1 MGKLNSS
8 EISFW
13 LSEGRSCEQR
23 QRQELIHKNNY
34 PFLINYYEGFDRAEN
49 PHPHLNTRQR
59 MAIINEHFPNTNAL
73 ISEIMYQNP
82 DIIADA
88 SKPEAEE
95 DEPLMKAALS
105 YWFDKSH
112 AIVENRVAL
121 FDMLYAGYGCV
132 EVSQFNPDTGSKKDL
147 LPSEQ
152 ELNQRK
158 TLLERA
164 AGIFKSKDEKA
175 AEEALEKAQP
185 AKESS
190 TATNTGTYIR
200 RWDPVNVPLDWRA
213 ERIIDRRYNLK
224 KVWMSPEEFNIRYPK
239 FAGRVTDLNG
249 RFRHSMHQ
257 QDMRSGKMFV
267 YEFQV
272 RQKNNIYQNL
282 IVAPSILDTE
292 LDLFKRPYTT
302 NSFDMKIGTLHKY
315 GRLYPTSMAQI
326 NKKMSDEMNEY
337 IRFQREVAKR
347 NIPKFLI
354 DGKKLKLGAKT
365 ALRST
370 KVNDIVEAD
379 GPPIG
384 SVVPLPA
391 TAVSNENK
399 EQFALFQTRSEK
411 GWGVSTSRLQGRA
424 TEKFAT
430 GLKIQEAGFQ
440 EKTADIQEGLRFF
453 IQEQLDSAK
462 DLIATFWDKAVFF
475 KVTGSDKMKWYE
487 PQTADNPLRP
497 GTEMVLNPLSD
508 ILTGDYWVKVDI
520 SSALRPNKE
529 RKRNEAIL
537 FIKELA
543 GLLPLFQAQGKTINT
558 DEIAKISKQFGFTP
572 EVLFIDAP
580 PPQPEGQVQAG
591 EEQISPEEDA
601 QRQAEAEKRANAG
614 V

>member
-1 MGKLNSS
+1 MGKLNAS
-8 EISFW
+8 EINFW
-13 LSEGRSCEQR
+13 LSEARSCEQR
-23 QRQELIHKNNY
+23 QQQELLHRNNY
-34 PFLINYYEGFDRAEN
+34 PFLINYYEGFDRAEA
-49 PHPHLNTRQR
+49 PHPHLNTHQR
-59 MAIINEHFPNTNAL
+59 LAIINEHFPNTNAL

-82 DIIADA
+82 DIVVDA
-88 SKPEAEE
+88 AKPEAEE
-95 DEPLMKAALS
+95 GEDLMKAALS

-121 FDMLYAGYGCV
+121 FDMLYSGIGCI
-132 EVSQFNPDTGSKKDL
+132 EVGQYNPGTGSKKDL

-152 ELNQRK
+152 DLAKRK
-158 TLLERA
+158 TLMERA
-164 AGIFKSKDEKA
+164 TGIFKRKDEKA

-185 AKESS
+185 PKESS

-224 KVWMSPEEFNIRYPK
+224 KVWMSPEEFNITYPK
-239 FAGRVTDLNG
+239 FAGRVTDSNG
-249 RFRHSMHQ
+249 RFRYSMHEKES
-257 QDMRSGKMFV
+257 RSGKMFV
-267 YEFQV
+267 YEFQI
-272 RQKNNIYQNL
+272 KKKDGSYWNL
-282 IVAPSILDTE
+282 VIAPSILEEE
-292 LDLFKRPYTT
+292 LDMFKRPYVT
-302 NSFDMKIGTLHKY
+302 NGFDMKIGTLHKY

-337 IRFQREVAKR
+337 IRFQAEVAKR
-347 NIPKFLI
+347 NIPKYLV
-354 DGKKLKLGAKT
+354 DGKKIKHAAKESLK
-365 ALRST
+365 ST

-379 GPPIG
+379 GPPTGTIIPL
-384 SVVPLPA
+384 VPTP
-391 TAVSNENK
+391 VSNENK

-411 GWGVSTSRLQGRA
+411 GWGVSTSRLQGKA
-424 TEKFAT
+424 NEKFAT

-453 IQEQLDSAK
+453 IQEQLDSGK
-462 DLIATFWDKAVFF
+462 DLIATFWDKPIFF
-475 KVTGSDKMKWYE
+475 KITGKEKMSWYE
-487 PQTADNPLRP
+487 PQTAVNPMT
-497 GTEMVLNPLSD
+497 GQEMVLNPLSD
-508 ILTGDYWVKVDI
+508 LLTGDYWVKVDI

-572 EVLFIDAP
+572 EVLFVDAP
-580 PPQPEGQVQAG
+580 PPPDPNAVQAG

-601 QRQAEAEKRANAG
+601 ERQAEAERRANAG